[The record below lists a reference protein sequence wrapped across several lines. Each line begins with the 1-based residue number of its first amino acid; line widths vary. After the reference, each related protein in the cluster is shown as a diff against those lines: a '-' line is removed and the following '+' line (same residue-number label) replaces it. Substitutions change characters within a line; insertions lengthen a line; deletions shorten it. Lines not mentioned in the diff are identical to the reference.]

1 MTAHAVVEVVDLL
14 DAAGVACWVD
24 GGWGVDALLGRQTR
38 AHADLDL
45 VVDVAQLERVRHALG
60 GAGFTVLRDW
70 LPTAIAS
77 AHSDG
82 REVDLHPVTRTSG
95 GGGSQELSPA
105 PPFHYGPPASGVVDR
120 RRVARVDET
129 PSCGRTSAIRRRP
142 RTVLTCER
150 SPNTSASTRRL
161 PTAEA
166 PRGLGLDAG
175 HLDEAVGE
183 VVVDQPHGLH
193 QGVGRRRADEADPAL
208 LELLGHG
215 HRLRCRTWH
224 LSQA

>member
-45 VVDVAQLERVRHALG
+45 VVDVAQLDRVRHALG

-120 RRVARVDET
+120 RRVACVDGDT
-129 PSCGRTSAIRRRP
+129 QLRAHLGYP
-142 RTVLTCER
+142 
-150 SPNTSASTRRL
+150 
-161 PTAEA
+161 PTAK
-166 PRGLGLDAG
+166 D
-175 HLDEAVGE
+175 
-183 VVVDQPHGLH
+183 
-193 QGVGRRRADEADPAL
+193 RADVRALAQHLGVDPPAPY
-208 LELLGHG
+208 G
-215 HRLRCRTWH
+215 
-224 LSQA
+224 